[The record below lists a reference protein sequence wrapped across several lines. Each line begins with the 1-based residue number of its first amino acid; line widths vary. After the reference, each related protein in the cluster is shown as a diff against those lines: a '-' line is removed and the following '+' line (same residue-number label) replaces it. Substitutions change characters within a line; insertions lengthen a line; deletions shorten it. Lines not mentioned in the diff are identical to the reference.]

1 MTSRRPSLNVSVE
14 KGVTGAFYFNII
26 CVWAINKLTSCFIHR
41 DAFTIR
47 CEPTREWRNETMFG
61 VCEEEVFEPPPAPP
75 APPTDGYIYER
86 TRGDGLETELVPWQV
101 WLFTILCSGTM
112 LAWEL
117 GFILVYKRNP
127 ECPKPESSDSDVGSG
142 SDSDE
147 DSDDDKDLKDEDED
161 KSFAEVTMEVEPPMK
176 VEITEVDVKLEDDDG
191 ERRKER
197 RRSSRRGRL
206 PSLPPWPKYAPQP
219 YNRRKSTRHRK
230 ASEKV
235 EGWERMREERK
246 FNS

>member
-26 CVWAINKLTSCFIHR
+26 CVWAIKLTSCFIHR

-147 DSDDDKDLKDEDED
+147 DSDEDKDLKDEDED

>member
-1 MTSRRPSLNVSVE
+1 MFQSRRVSLVSFFLF
-14 KGVTGAFYFNII
+14 TF
-26 CVWAINKLTSCFIHR
+26 VWANRLITSCFIHR

-101 WLFTILCSGTM
+101 WLFTVLCSGTM

-117 GFILVYKRNP
+117 GLILVYKRNP

-147 DSDDDKDLKDEDED
+147 DSDEDLKDEDED
-161 KSFAEVTMEVEPPMK
+161 KDKSFAEVTEVE
-176 VEITEVDVKLEDDDG
+176 VEITEVDVKLEDDG
-191 ERRKER
+191 KERKER

-219 YNRRKSTRHRK
+219 YNRRKSTRNRK

>member
-1 MTSRRPSLNVSVE
+1 MFQSRRVSLVSFFLF
-14 KGVTGAFYFNII
+14 TF
-26 CVWAINKLTSCFIHR
+26 VWANRIITSCFIHR

-147 DSDDDKDLKDEDED
+147 DSDEDKDLKDEDED
-161 KSFAEVTMEVEPPMK
+161 KSFAE
-176 VEITEVDVKLEDDDG
+176 
-191 ERRKER
+191 RRRER

>member
-1 MTSRRPSLNVSVE
+1 M
-14 KGVTGAFYFNII
+14 
-26 CVWAINKLTSCFIHR
+26 
-41 DAFTIR
+41 
-47 CEPTREWRNETMFG
+47 
-61 VCEEEVFEPPPAPP
+61 
-75 APPTDGYIYER
+75 
-86 TRGDGLETELVPWQV
+86 ETELVPWQV

-117 GFILVYKRNP
+117 GLILVYKRNP

-147 DSDDDKDLKDEDED
+147 DSDEDLKDKDEDKD
-161 KSFAEVTMEVEPPMK
+161 KSFAEVTEVE
-176 VEITEVDVKLEDDDG
+176 VEITEVDVKLEDDG
-191 ERRKER
+191 KERKER

-219 YNRRKSTRHRK
+219 YNRRKSTRNRK

>member
-1 MTSRRPSLNVSVE
+1 
-14 KGVTGAFYFNII
+14 
-26 CVWAINKLTSCFIHR
+26 LTSCFIHR

>member
-1 MTSRRPSLNVSVE
+1 
-14 KGVTGAFYFNII
+14 
-26 CVWAINKLTSCFIHR
+26 
-41 DAFTIR
+41 
-47 CEPTREWRNETMFG
+47 MFG

-117 GFILVYKRNP
+117 GLILVYKRNP

-147 DSDDDKDLKDEDED
+147 DSDEDLKDKDEDKD
-161 KSFAEVTMEVEPPMK
+161 KSFAEVTEVE
-176 VEITEVDVKLEDDDG
+176 VEITEVDVKLEDDG
-191 ERRKER
+191 KERKER

-206 PSLPPWPKYAPQP
+206 PSLPQSTPRSRTTDGSRRGTERRVRKWRDGRGCGRRGSLTRR
-219 YNRRKSTRHRK
+219 NRWHSNSVTII
-230 ASEKV
+230 KV
-235 EGWERMREERK
+235 PCLIGVK
-246 FNS
+246 LN